1 MCCGINTRRR
11 QQQHGSEPVPVET
24 GITHGAD
31 VRGGREVLGQAC
43 EVEGSLPWIPLV
55 YDVLR
60 VEDVLKTAAHSIKL
74 QSKTSGAS
82 ARNCTKEGLTAG
94 IVTARSTTTR
104 GLVHVPRG

>member
-1 MCCGINTRRR
+1 M
-11 QQQHGSEPVPVET
+11 ET

-31 VRGGREVLGQAC
+31 VGGGGEVLGQAC

-60 VEDVLKTAAHSIKL
+60 VEDVLKRASHSLSRAIKKPI
-74 QSKTSGAS
+74 SAS
-82 ARNCTKEGLTAG
+82 TQNCTKEGLTAG

-104 GLVHVPRG
+104 GLVHVPSG